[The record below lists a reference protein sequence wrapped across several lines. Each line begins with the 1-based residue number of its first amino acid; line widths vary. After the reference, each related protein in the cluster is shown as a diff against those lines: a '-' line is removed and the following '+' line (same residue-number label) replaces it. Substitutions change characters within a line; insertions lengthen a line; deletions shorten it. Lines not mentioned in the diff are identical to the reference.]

1 MPIDEFGREVPA
13 GASGASSSALFADPL
28 RSGGNDHEMGEGG
41 GAAAAGSGSV
51 TPPNGDA
58 NFESRRRGRSRSFDR
73 TTSSGGGGGD
83 DHHHRRGRKRSRS
96 HSVGGDRD
104 HGEDNNHHHR
114 SSSRHHHHHH
124 SRGHYDHSNRR
135 GGGVG
140 RRHRSRSYGHD
151 EDNGGGHHYHNKHSS
166 SGRGGGSRGEKA
178 DPSLRYVEQPLLC
191 QFIWKKE
198 QEEQAKKD
206 IVTDEAASDDKV
218 KKDDAD
224 MSNDDSKDD
233 DDVAKDDVPSKE
245 LNSDEGGDN
254 NDDTAK
260 EEGVPA
266 TEEEETAPQPPP
278 LFESEEAEA
287 EAYGE
292 YNSNYCLDYVRKFF
306 NHHLDDPWFR
316 RRLSPLE
323 TYRQAK
329 KERTRANE
337 EATELRKEILQSL
350 EDMQAGV
357 IPKKDPDCPDYL
369 GPPRCN
375 FVGSCRLGVGNKP
388 TSALS
393 YRRDYNNYD
402 AEGPSNQH
410 LVLPEEDRNKI
421 EHHAKGHLHSF
432 VKSGACVKIMDVP
445 SQVSDE
451 QLLTSLTM
459 HCKIKPP
466 SAVWSSSVFV
476 PTVSSSRSSSRT
488 PYNREA
494 YAVFP
499 STAAKEDMFDNL
511 QKANEDASRHH
522 RREDRHKDRRPRFL
536 DLEVDCTDIYGR
548 RELDADGN
556 GGAPPKK
563 KKDDDSKIPSK
574 RCKVFI
580 STSLISS
587 SQPVSVLSAAVSSRE
602 RISGDKEDA
611 KTISRALDEARGI
624 EAGNCLSDLMLLLYP
639 GNELASADEEDI
651 LDIAIAYLRRVH
663 LFSFYNGCTSATDV
677 GDVLSDSH
685 PSGTIHL
692 RLRNA
697 DEILRKTADEN
708 GPVAM
713 DEDGGDVETDKGD
726 AAEGS
731 SAGRDMLVTRLNDS
745 IAKALENAKI
755 MEDRGPGCVVDEETD
770 MAARDIETS
779 EQNSRE
785 QWMQNHEIMDEDG
798 RARCSFHFCR
808 KLFKDKAFLQKHL
821 LKKHSDQLR
830 AERGKCHDG
839 VMMVAWD
846 NDEKRPVPPILLDC
860 GSKFGL
866 VHSAVTGSGRPI
878 ANDPEPDLWK
888 EEEERIA
895 EEEKRYQERQAA
907 AEAAAKAREEDQ
919 LQRKENNTFS
929 KGNFVDVDDMVEE
942 KVELKFENIDVAP
955 ATKPKKKKRKKS
967 LL

>member
-1 MPIDEFGREVPA
+1 MPIDEFGREVP
-13 GASGASSSALFADPL
+13 GSSSAFAD
-28 RSGGNDHEMGEGG
+28 RNNDHEMGEGG
-41 GAAAAGSGSV
+41 AAAGSSGAV
-51 TPPNGDA
+51 TPPIGDG
-58 NFESRRRGRSRSFDR
+58 NFDSRRRGRS
-73 TTSSGGGGGD
+73 TSSGGGGD
-83 DHHHRRGRKRSRS
+83 EHHHRRGRKRSRS
-96 HSVGGDRD
+96 HSVGD
-104 HGEDNNHHHR
+104 HDDSHHHHR
-114 SSSRHHHHHH
+114 SSSRHHHH
-124 SRGHYDHSNRR
+124 SRGHYNDYNKR
-135 GGGVG
+135 GGGGG

-151 EDNGGGHHYHNKHSS
+151 EDGHHYHNNKHSS
-166 SGRGGGSRGEKA
+166 SGRGGGFHRENRE

-198 QEEQAKKD
+198 LEEQAKKD
-206 IVTDEAASDDKV
+206 IAADESANGDEKE
-218 KKDDAD
+218 KKDAD
-224 MSNDDSKDD
+224 MSNDGDGAAAKATEGNG
-233 DDVAKDDVPSKE
+233 VAAQGDNTEDTA
-245 LNSDEGGDN
+245 EGGS
-254 NDDTAK
+254 A
-260 EEGVPA
+260 PS
-266 TEEEETAPQPPP
+266 TEETTPQPPP
-278 LFESEEAEA
+278 IFESEEAEA
-287 EAYGE
+287 EAYEE
-292 YNSNYCLDYVRKFF
+292 YNSKYCLEYVRQFF
-306 NHHLDDPWFR
+306 NSHIDEPWFR

-337 EATELRKEILQSL
+337 EAAELKKEILQSL

-388 TSALS
+388 TSAMS

-402 AEGPSNQH
+402 MDGPASNQH

-432 VKSGACVKIMDVP
+432 VKSDACIKIMDVP
-445 SQVSDE
+445 SQVSDD
-451 QLLTSLTM
+451 QLLTSLTGY
-459 HCKIKPP
+459 CKIKPP

-476 PTVSSSRSSSRT
+476 PTVSSSRSSSHI
-488 PYNREA
+488 PYHRDA

-499 STAAKEDMFDNL
+499 STAAKEDMLDNL
-511 QKANEDASRHH
+511 QKANEDASRH
-522 RREDRHKDRRPRFL
+522 RHKDRRPRFL

-548 RELDADGN
+548 RELDADGK

-563 KKDDDSKIPSK
+563 KKEDDSKLPSK
-574 RCKVFI
+574 RCKVFV

-611 KTISRALDEARGI
+611 KTISGALDEARGV
-624 EAGNCLSDLMLLLYP
+624 EAGNRLADLMLLLYP
-639 GNELASADEEDI
+639 GDELASADDEDI

-685 PSGTIHL
+685 STGTIHL

-697 DEILRKTADEN
+697 DEILRKTAEES
-708 GPVAM
+708 GAVAM
-713 DEDGGDVETDKGD
+713 VEDGGDVETEKGD
-726 AAEGS
+726 AA
-731 SAGRDMLVTRLNDS
+731 AGRDMLVTRLNDS
-745 IAKALENAKI
+745 IAKALEDAKI
-755 MEDRGPGCVVDEETD
+755 MEARGPGCVVDEETD
-770 MAARDIETS
+770 MAAKDIETS
-779 EQNSRE
+779 EQNIRE
-785 QWMQNHEIMDEDG
+785 QWMQNHEIMEDG

-839 VMMVAWD
+839 IMMVAWD
-846 NDEKRPVPPILLDC
+846 NDEKRPVPPILIDC

-866 VHSAVTGSGRPI
+866 VHSSVTGSGRPI
-878 ANDPEPDLWK
+878 ATDPEPNLWK

-895 EEEKRYQERQAA
+895 EEKRYQEQQAA
-907 AEAAAKAREEDQ
+907 AEAAAKAREEGQ
-919 LQRKENNTFS
+919 QQRKENNAFS
-929 KGNFVDVDDMVEE
+929 KSNFVDVDDMVEE
-942 KVELKFENIDVAP
+942 KIELKIENMDVAP
-955 ATKPKKKKRKKS
+955 AAKPKKKKRKKS

>member
-13 GASGASSSALFADPL
+13 GAGGVSSSFA
-28 RSGGNDHEMGEGG
+28 DHEMGEGG
-41 GAAAAGSGSV
+41 AAAMTQSNDD
-51 TPPNGDA
+51 T

-73 TTSSGGGGGD
+73 TNGGD
-83 DHHHRRGRKRSRS
+83 DHRRGGGRKRSRS
-96 HSVGGDRD
+96 HSVGD
-104 HGEDNNHHHR
+104 HEDSHHHHHR
-114 SSSRHHHHHH
+114 SSSRHHHHQ
-124 SRGHYDHSNRR
+124 SRGHYDRR
-135 GGGVG
+135 GGGGG

-151 EDNGGGHHYHNKHSS
+151 EDGHHYHNNKHSS
-166 SGRGGGSRGEKA
+166 SGRGGFRGERA

-198 QEEQAKKD
+198 LEEQAKKD
-206 IVTDEAASDDKV
+206 IATDGAAADNDIE
-218 KKDDAD
+218 KKEDAEMTNED
-224 MSNDDSKDD
+224 NDHDGDEKNDDPSKKINANGGNGA
-233 DDVAKDDVPSKE
+233 VAKGDNGEDNPEEAVPS
-245 LNSDEGGDN
+245 
-254 NDDTAK
+254 
-260 EEGVPA
+260 
-266 TEEEETAPQPPP
+266 TEEATPQPPP
-278 LFESEEAEA
+278 PIFESQETEAA
-287 EAYGE
+287 AYEE
-292 YNSNYCLDYVRKFF
+292 YNSKYCLDYVREFF
-306 NHHLDDPWFR
+306 NKHIDDPWFR

-337 EATELRKEILQSL
+337 EAAELRKEILQSL
-350 EDMQAGV
+350 EDMQSGV

-388 TSALS
+388 TSAMN

-402 AEGPSNQH
+402 MDGPSNQQ

-421 EHHAKGHLHSF
+421 EHHAKGHLQSF
-432 VKSGACVKIMDVP
+432 VKSDACIKIMDVP
-445 SQVSDE
+445 SQVSDD
-451 QLLTSLTM
+451 QLLASLTGY
-459 HCKIKPP
+459 CKIKPP
-466 SAVWSSSVFV
+466 SALWSSSVFV
-476 PTVSSSRSSSRT
+476 PTVSSSRSSSRI
-488 PYNREA
+488 PYHREA

-499 STAAKEDMFDNL
+499 STAAKEDMIDNL
-511 QKANEDASRHH
+511 QKANEDASRH
-522 RREDRHKDRRPRFL
+522 RHKDRRPRFL

-548 RELDADGN
+548 RELDADGK

-563 KKDDDSKIPSK
+563 KKDDDSRLPSK
-574 RCKVFI
+574 RCKVFV
-580 STSLISS
+580 STALISS
-587 SQPVSVLSAAVSSRE
+587 SQSVSVLSAAVSSRE

-611 KTISRALDEARGI
+611 KAISRALDEARGI
-624 EAGNCLSDLMLLLYP
+624 EAGNRLSDLMLLLFP
-639 GNELASADEEDI
+639 GNELASADDEDI

-663 LFSFYNGCTSATDV
+663 LFSFYNGCTSATDI

-708 GPVAM
+708 GTAAM
-713 DEDGGDVETDKGD
+713 DEDGGDGEPEKGD
-726 AAEGS
+726 VAVGS

-745 IAKALENAKI
+745 ITKALESVKV
-755 MEDRGPGCVVDEETD
+755 MEERGPGCIVDEETD

-779 EQNSRE
+779 EQNIRE

-808 KLFKDKAFLQKHL
+808 KLFKDKAFLHKHL

-846 NDEKRPVPPILLDC
+846 NDERRPVPPILVDC

-866 VHSAVTGSGRPI
+866 VHSSVIGSGRPI
-878 ANDPEPDLWK
+878 ANDPEPELWK
-888 EEEERIA
+888 EEEEERIA
-895 EEEKRYQERQAA
+895 EEKRYQERQAA
-907 AEAAAKAREEDQ
+907 AEAAAKAREEEHQ
-919 LQRKENNTFS
+919 QRKENNTFS

-942 KVELKFENIDVAP
+942 KVELKFENIDTTP

>member
-1 MPIDEFGREVPA
+1 M
-13 GASGASSSALFADPL
+13 
-28 RSGGNDHEMGEGG
+28 
-41 GAAAAGSGSV
+41 
-51 TPPNGDA
+51 
-58 NFESRRRGRSRSFDR
+58 
-73 TTSSGGGGGD
+73 
-83 DHHHRRGRKRSRS
+83 
-96 HSVGGDRD
+96 
-104 HGEDNNHHHR
+104 
-114 SSSRHHHHHH
+114 
-124 SRGHYDHSNRR
+124 SNR
-135 GGGVG
+135 
-140 RRHRSRSYGHD
+140 
-151 EDNGGGHHYHNKHSS
+151 
-166 SGRGGGSRGEKA
+166 

-198 QEEQAKKD
+198 LEEQAKKD
-206 IVTDEAASDDKV
+206 IAGDEAANDVDDDKK
-218 KKDDAD
+218 KKDGD
-224 MSNDDSKDD
+224 MSKNGNNHGEEVMKVDE
-233 DDVAKDDVPSKE
+233 PSKE
-245 LNSDEGGDN
+245 INNSTEGNGATTQGDN
-254 NDDTAK
+254 NEDNAK
-260 EEGVPA
+260 EGAATAAPS
-266 TEEEETAPQPPP
+266 TEETEESTTPKPPP

-287 EAYGE
+287 VAYEE
-292 YNSNYCLDYVRKFF
+292 YNSKYCLEYVRQFF
-306 NHHLDDPWFR
+306 NEHIDEPWFR

-329 KERTRANE
+329 KERARANE

-350 EDMQAGV
+350 EDMQSGV

-388 TSALS
+388 TSSSAMS

-402 AEGPSNQH
+402 TMDGPASSSNQH
-410 LVLPEEDRNKI
+410 LALPEEDRNKI

-432 VKSGACVKIMDVP
+432 VKSDACVKIMDVP
-445 SQVSDE
+445 SQVSDD
-451 QLLTSLTM
+451 QLLTSLTV
-459 HCKIKPP
+459 HCKINPP

-476 PTVSSSRSSSRT
+476 PTVSSSRSSSSFSSSSRA
-488 PYNREA
+488 PYHREA

-499 STAAKEDMFDNL
+499 STAAKEDMLDNL
-511 QKANEDASRHH
+511 QKANEDASRH
-522 RREDRHKDRRPRFL
+522 RHKDRRPRFL
-536 DLEVDCTDIYGR
+536 DLEVDYTDIYGR
-548 RELDADGN
+548 RELDADGK
-556 GGAPPKK
+556 GAAPPKK
-563 KKDDDSKIPSK
+563 KKEDDSKLPSK
-574 RCKVFI
+574 RCKVFV

-611 KTISRALDEARGI
+611 KTVSRALDEARGV
-624 EAGNCLSDLMLLLYP
+624 EAGNRLSDLMLLLYP
-639 GNELASADEEDI
+639 GNELASADDEDI

-685 PSGTIHL
+685 SSGTIHL

-708 GPVAM
+708 GAVAM
-713 DEDGGDVETDKGD
+713 DEDGGDAET
-726 AAEGS
+726 AAV
-731 SAGRDMLVTRLNDS
+731 GRDMLVTRLNDS
-745 IAKALENAKI
+745 IAKALEDAKI
-755 MEDRGPGCVVDEETD
+755 MEVRGPGCVVDEETD
-770 MAARDIETS
+770 MAAKDIETS
-779 EQNSRE
+779 EQNVRE
-785 QWMQNHEIMDEDG
+785 QWMQNHEIMEDG

-846 NDEKRPVPPILLDC
+846 NDQKRPVPPILIAC

-866 VHSAVTGSGRPI
+866 VHSSITGSGRPI
-878 ANDPEPDLWK
+878 AKDPEPDLWR

-895 EEEKRYQERQAA
+895 EEKRYQEQQAA
-907 AEAAAKAREEDQ
+907 AEAAAKAREEEHQ
-919 LQRKENNTFS
+919 QRKENNASS
-929 KGNFVDVDDMVEE
+929 KSNFVDVDDMVEE

-955 ATKPKKKKRKKS
+955 AAKPKKKKKRKKS